1 MNGYERITAA
11 LRGERPDRVPVMLH
25 NFMMAAREAGVTMK
39 AFREDPRRMAD
50 VFIRAVEI
58 YGYDGVLVDL
68 DTATLAGA
76 LGVPVELPE
85 DEPALCHGA
94 RLASLAEVDDL
105 EPPDVTRDARVA
117 VWLEAVR
124 LLVGHFGREVY
135 VRGNCDQAPFSL
147 ASMMRGAA
155 DWMMDLM
162 DEGNRERAERLLD
175 HCAEAGLQFV
185 RLMAATGAH
194 MVSSG
199 DSPAGPDLVSPR
211 IYREFALPW
220 EKRLADEAHRLG
232 LPVRAPHLRPHRPH
246 PRGHA
251 GDGRGRPGAGLQ
263 DRRAPRPRPPEGPG
277 RLHRQPRPERRARP
291 RDARPRRGEDARA
304 ARRLR
309 RHAALHPER
318 GLRDPG
324 HDPGGEPARDDPG
337 GADDGLTG
345 AVRTAPVP
353 LSVQPEHVEGAPAG
367 ALRVS
372 CLTSRHWPFYK
383 RSGRPPSKAVL
394 PTARP
399 DPRSPMRARFLPCRS
414 SCHLLY
420 RAALDPP
427 PSPRSS

>member
-39 AFREDPRRMAD
+39 SFREDPRRMAD
-50 VFIRAVEI
+50 VFIRAVET
-58 YGYDGVLVDL
+58 YSYDGVLVDL

-105 EPPDVTRDARVA
+105 EPPDVAREPRVA

-124 LLVGHFGREVY
+124 LLVRQLGRQVY

-155 DWMMDLM
+155 DWMIDLM
-162 DEGNRERAERLLD
+162 DEDNRERAERLLD

-211 IYREFALPW
+211 IYREFARPW
-220 EKRLADEAHRLG
+220 EKRLAEEAHRLG
-232 LPVRAPHLRPHRPH
+232 LPYALHIC
-246 PRGHA
+246 
-251 GDGRGRPGAGLQ
+251 GRTDRILDDMLATGADALEL
-263 DRRAPRPRPPEGPG
+263 DYKT
-277 RLHRQPRPERRARP
+277 
-291 RDARPRRGEDARA
+291 DARLAHERMKDRAVFIGNLDPSGVLALGTPELVEARTRELLSIFADTPRFIVNAGCAIPATTPGENLRA
-304 ARRLR
+304 MMR
-309 RHAALHPER
+309 
-318 GLRDPG
+318 
-324 HDPGGEPARDDPG
+324 
-337 GADDGLTG
+337 
-345 AVRTAPVP
+345 AVRT
-353 LSVQPEHVEGAPAG
+353 
-367 ALRVS
+367 
-372 CLTSRHWPFYK
+372 T
-383 RSGRPPSKAVL
+383 GR
-394 PTARP
+394 
-399 DPRSPMRARFLPCRS
+399 
-414 SCHLLY
+414 
-420 RAALDPP
+420 
-427 PSPRSS
+427 